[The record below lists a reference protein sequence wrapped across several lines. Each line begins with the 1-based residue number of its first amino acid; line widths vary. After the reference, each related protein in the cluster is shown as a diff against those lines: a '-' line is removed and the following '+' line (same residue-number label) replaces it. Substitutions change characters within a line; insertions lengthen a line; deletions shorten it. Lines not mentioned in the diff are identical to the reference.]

1 MTRREDTLF
10 TDFDMSFEQNATTG
24 SFGLKTGYEAV
35 AQSLKNM
42 VLNRKLWRHDNL
54 DVYRLLFE
62 TTDFP
67 FGDFIVIDQMK
78 DKLLQREP
86 RVKEMSIDVERSGS
100 KLTLNISFSL
110 KTYPQKFVRFPIF
123 VRVS

>member
-110 KTYPQKFVRFPIF
+110 KTYPTKFVKFPIF